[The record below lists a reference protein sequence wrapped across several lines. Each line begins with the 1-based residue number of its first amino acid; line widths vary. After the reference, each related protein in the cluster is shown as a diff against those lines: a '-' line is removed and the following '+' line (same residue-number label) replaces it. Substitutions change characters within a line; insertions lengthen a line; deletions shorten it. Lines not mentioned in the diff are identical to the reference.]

1 MQRSRLL
8 IGGILMEF
16 IKIKLFC
23 RMTVVSLLFT
33 FFLFACSSTPRVQ
46 ERVLNTP
53 EHHAYSGFK
62 LLKKDY
68 LFDAKREF
76 KLALQ
81 LDSHY
86 SNAHLGLGLTYGKEK
101 RFKLALDS
109 MCSARDDAK
118 TEEEKALAFV
128 GFMRL
133 YMMRGGEGWLAKVKE
148 RFYDSLHYKEDLPE
162 AYFYMGIAYKKANR
176 LYRSKNAFKK
186 VLQINKGLV
195 AESKEELKTL
205 GKSGE

>member
-1 MQRSRLL
+1 
-8 IGGILMEF
+8 MEF

-23 RMTVVSLLFT
+23 RMTVVSLLLT
-33 FFLFACSSTPRVQ
+33 LFLLACSSRPWVQ

-62 LLKKDY
+62 LLEKGY

-76 KLALQ
+76 KLALR
-81 LDSHY
+81 LDSNY
-86 SNAHLGLGLTYGKEK
+86 SNAHLGLGLIYGKEK

-133 YMMRGGEGWLAKVKE
+133 YTMRGEEDWLDKVRE
-148 RFYDSLHYKEDLPE
+148 RFYDALHYKKDLPE
-162 AYFYMGIAYKKANR
+162 AYYYMGVAYKKANR
-176 LYRSKNAFKK
+176 LYKSENAFKK
-186 VLQINKGLV
+186 VLQINRGLV
-195 AESKEELKTL
+195 VESKEELKSL
-205 GKSGE
+205 GKSGQ

>member
-1 MQRSRLL
+1 
-8 IGGILMEF
+8 MEF
-16 IKIKLFC
+16 IKLKLFS
-23 RMTVVSLLFT
+23 RMTVVPLLVT
-33 FFLFACSSTPRVQ
+33 LVLLACSSSSKVQ

-53 EHHAYSGFK
+53 EHHAYNGFVLFEK
-62 LLKKDY
+62 GY

-118 TEEEKALAFV
+118 TEEARALAYV

-133 YMMRGGEGWLAKVKE
+133 YTMKGGEGWLDKVKE
-148 RFYDSLHYKEDLPE
+148 RFYDALHYKEDLPE
-162 AYFYMGIAYKKANR
+162 PYYYMGIAYKKANR
-176 LYRSKNAFKK
+176 LYRAENDFKK
-186 VLQINKGLV
+186 VLEINKGLV
-195 AESKEELKTL
+195 AESKEALKSL
-205 GKSGE
+205 GKSGQ

>member
-1 MQRSRLL
+1 
-8 IGGILMEF
+8 MES

-23 RMTVVSLLFT
+23 RMTVVSLLLT
-33 FFLFACSSTPRVQ
+33 LFLLACSSRPWVQ

-62 LLKKDY
+62 LLEKGY

-76 KLALQ
+76 KLALL
-81 LDSHY
+81 LDSNY
-86 SNAHLGLGLTYGKEK
+86 SNAHLGLGLIYGKENK
-101 RFKLALDS
+101 FKLALDS

-133 YMMRGGEGWLAKVKE
+133 YMMRGGEGWLAKVRE

-162 AYFYMGIAYKKANR
+162 AYYYMGVAYKKANR
-176 LYRSKNAFKK
+176 LYRSENAFKK
-186 VLQINKGLV
+186 VLQINRGLV
-195 AESKEELKTL
+195 VESKEELKTL
-205 GKSGE
+205 GKSGQ

>member
-1 MQRSRLL
+1 
-8 IGGILMEF
+8 MEF
-16 IKIKLFC
+16 IRLKLFC
-23 RMTVVSLLFT
+23 RMAVV
-33 FFLFACSSTPRVQ
+33 FLFANLFVLACSSKPRAP
-46 ERVLNTP
+46 ERLLNTP

-62 LLKKDY
+62 LLKKGY

-86 SNAHLGLGLTYGKEK
+86 SHAYLGLGLTYGKEK

-133 YMMRGGEGWLAKVKE
+133 FTMMGEADWLDKVKE
-148 RFYDSLHYKEDLPE
+148 RFYDALHYKKDLPE
-162 AYFYMGIAYKKANR
+162 AYYYMGIAYKKANQ
-176 LYRSKNAFKK
+176 LYKSENAFKK

-195 AESKEELKTL
+195 VESKEELKSL
-205 GKSGE
+205 RKSGQ

>member
-1 MQRSRLL
+1 MDP
-8 IGGILMEF
+8 
-16 IKIKLFC
+16 IKLKLFC
-23 RMTVVSLLFT
+23 RVTVVSLLAT
-33 FFLFACSSTPRVQ
+33 LFLLACSSTPRTP

-62 LLKKDY
+62 LLKKGY
-68 LFDAKREF
+68 IFDAKREF

-81 LDSHY
+81 FDSQY

-118 TEEEKALAFV
+118 TDEEKALAFV

-133 YMMRGGEGWLAKVKE
+133 YTMRGEDGWLDKVRE
-148 RFYDSLHYKEDLPE
+148 RFYDAVHYKEDLPE
-162 AYFYMGIAYKKANR
+162 AYYYMGIAYKKANR
-176 LYRSKNAFKK
+176 LYRSENAFKK

-195 AESKEELKTL
+195 VESKEELKSL
-205 GKSGE
+205 GKSGQ